1 MLPRVMTLER
11 TLRAYGW
18 CPKTIANIVAEV
30 AKAPP
35 PDGMTVIAP
44 DGMGLGWRDAAGIKH
59 TITLRRV
66 DESAA

>member
-18 CPKTIANIVAEV
+18 CKKTIADVVAEV
-30 AKAPP
+30 AKHPP
-35 PDGMTVIAP
+35 PDGMTLISP
-44 DGMGLGWRDAAGIKH
+44 DGMCVGWRDADDTKH
-59 TITLRRV
+59 TITIRRV